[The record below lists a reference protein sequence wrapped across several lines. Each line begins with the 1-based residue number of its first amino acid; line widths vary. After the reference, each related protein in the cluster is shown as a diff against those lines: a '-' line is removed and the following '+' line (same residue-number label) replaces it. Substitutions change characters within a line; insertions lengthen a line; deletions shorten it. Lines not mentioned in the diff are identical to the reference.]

1 MPTVELNADL
11 PATSKVSPTLTASS
25 VVDPSTSKAPTMF
38 TSLENTALPLTV
50 NLFQQRMFD
59 HQRSNVDQ
67 YLY

>member
-50 NLFQQRMFD
+50 DIQQRMFD